1 MPAKS
6 DDLASMIEIETQ
18 RRIDI
23 YHDFSPGTSE
33 CEVEPFT
40 IQKIIPAIIFSF
52 LLIGLFIWGGVV
64 IFPKYFPS

>member
-40 IQKIIPAIIFSF
+40 IQKNYTGYYFLIFTYW
-52 LLIGLFIWGGVV
+52 LIHLGGVF